1 MAAEHDLTREQD
13 HERIR
18 AVCAQVPLIDAHAH
32 NVVTLDST
40 LPFLQCFSE
49 ARGHEAL
56 SSVPHSLSFQRSLK
70 DLAELYGC
78 EPTLAAIEQYR
89 KTEGLAAISEKC
101 FDAANIEFVLLD
113 DGLTMDKM
121 VSLGWHRKYIPGVH
135 RVLRIETVAEAILN
149 QGIQANVRWTLES
162 FDHRFCS
169 TLESLSSKVVAFKS
183 IAAYRS
189 GLRVNPLV
197 SAQESENGLFD
208 NLRAGAPVRVANKAL
223 IDFIFTRALE
233 VATNRDV
240 PLQIHTGFGDKDLQ
254 LELANP
260 LHLRAVLETP
270 AYANARLVLL
280 HGSYP
285 FMREASYLAS
295 VYPQVHLDFGLVVPK
310 LSVRGMRCAVSD
322 LMDLAPLNKIM
333 FSTDGYAFPET
344 FFLGAK
350 WSREILARVLIEAY
364 DNGDMPLHEALAAA
378 DGILGR
384 NALEFYKLEGRGGF
398 SASTDS
404 LSKLNAAAVN
414 YAPSVA
420 SMDRTSSFQ
429 PRLPPSLRTLPQSRS
444 IKLDSQSQLAS
455 PRAVKVDPLLD
466 EKVIDPIAVVEK
478 DVHEGVPVKHVRLLF
493 SDGSGQRRCRVVPVK
508 RYEGV
513 VMDHGLGITKA
524 CMAMTSFSDAPAAD
538 SGLTAVG
545 EIRLMPDISTR
556 RRLPWFPEHEIALVD
571 MHSKPGSPWQYC
583 PRSTLRNVTQ
593 TLEKEFGLTL
603 RAGFESEFYLLKRAE
618 GEKKWQGVDA
628 TPYCSSA
635 GFNSASPILSE
646 ITSTLSA
653 LDIQI
658 EQMHC
663 ESGGG
668 QFELAVGHFPCLVA
682 ADNLLLLREAV
693 TAVADKHNLR
703 ATFLPKYFP
712 NGAGVGSHVHLS
724 IWNGE
729 NNVLMGKGSGSKH
742 GMSKQGQE
750 FMAGV
755 LHHLPAIFA
764 MTCTIPNSYE
774 RIQPNTWSGAYK
786 CWGRDNREAPLRT
799 ASPPG
804 CDADMV
810 SNFELKSFDGCAN
823 PHLGLAAIIAAGM
836 DGLRNH
842 YTLPEPTSVNPHELT
857 GKSELLPTSLSE
869 SVAALEAD
877 SVLRQVLGEPLVKA
891 VIAVRKAEVQYYK
904 DKKGAEE
911 MLVERY

>member
-1 MAAEHDLTREQD
+1 MATERDQD

-32 NVVTLDST
+32 NVVALDST

-70 DLAELYGC
+70 DLAGLYGC
-78 EPTLAAIEQYR
+78 EPSLTAIEQFR
-89 KTEGLAAISEKC
+89 KAEGLASISEKC

-162 FDHRFCS
+162 FEHRFSS

-189 GLRVNPLV
+189 GLRINPLV

-208 NLRAGAPVRVANKAL
+208 NLRAGAPVRVSNKAL

-260 LHLRAVLETP
+260 LHLRAVLEHP
-270 AYANARLVLL
+270 SYVNARVVLL

-344 FFLGAK
+344 FYLGAK
-350 WSREILARVLIEAY
+350 WSREILSRVLIEAY
-364 DNGDMPLHEALAAA
+364 DNGDMPINEALAAA

-384 NALEFYKLEGRGGF
+384 NALDFYKLEGRGGF

-404 LSKLNAAAVN
+404 LSKLNQAATAG
-414 YAPSVA
+414 YAASVA
-420 SMDRTSSFQ
+420 SMDRTASFQ
-429 PRLPPSLRTLPQSRS
+429 PRLPPSLRTLPNSKS
-444 IKLDSQSQLAS
+444 IKLDSASQLAS
-455 PRAVKVDPLLD
+455 PRAPKVDILD
-466 EKVIDPIAVVEK
+466 EKVIDPIVVVEK
-478 DVHEGVPVKHVRLLF
+478 DMHEGILVKHVRLLF

-513 VMDHGLGITKA
+513 VMDHGLGITQA
-524 CMAMTSFSDAPAAD
+524 CMAMTSFSDAPAPN
-538 SGLTAVG
+538 SGLSAIG

-593 TLEKEFGLTL
+593 ILEKEFGLTL
-603 RAGFESEFYLLKRAE
+603 RAGFESEFYLLKRATE
-618 GEKKWQGVDA
+618 GQRKWAGIDA

-653 LDIQI
+653 LGIQI

-682 ADNLLLLREAV
+682 ADNLLLLRETV
-693 TAVADKHNLR
+693 TAIADKHDLR

-712 NGAGVGSHVHLS
+712 SGPGVGSHVHLS
-724 IWNGE
+724 IWQGE
-729 NNVLMGKGSGSKH
+729 NNVLMGKGSGSKF

-764 MTCTIPNSYE
+764 MT
-774 RIQPNTWSGAYK
+774 
-786 CWGRDNREAPLRT
+786 
-799 ASPPG
+799 
-804 CDADMV
+804 
-810 SNFELKSFDGCAN
+810 
-823 PHLGLAAIIAAGM
+823 
-836 DGLRNH
+836 
-842 YTLPEPTSVNPHELT
+842 
-857 GKSELLPTSLSE
+857 
-869 SVAALEAD
+869 
-877 SVLRQVLGEPLVKA
+877 
-891 VIAVRKAEVQYYK
+891 
-904 DKKGAEE
+904 
-911 MLVERY
+911 

>member
-1 MAAEHDLTREQD
+1 MATEREKD

-32 NVVTLDST
+32 NVVAMDST

-70 DLAELYGC
+70 DLAELYSC
-78 EPTLAAIEQYR
+78 EPTLVAIEHYR

-149 QGIQANVRWTLES
+149 QAI
-162 FDHRFCS
+162 
-169 TLESLSSKVVAFKS
+169 SLSTFSYLSCHSLNAFLHKVVAFKS

-189 GLRVNPLV
+189 GLRINPYV

-208 NLRAGAPVRVANKAL
+208 NLRAGSPVRVSNKAL

-233 VATNRDV
+233 VATTRDV

-260 LHLRAVLETP
+260 LHLRAVLECP
-270 AYANARLVLL
+270 HYANARVVLL

-322 LMDLAPLNKIM
+322 LMDLAPVNKIM

-364 DNGDMPLHEALAAA
+364 DNGDMPINEALAAA

-384 NALEFYKLEGRGGF
+384 NALDFYKLEGKGGF

-404 LSKLNAAAVN
+404 LSKLNQQATLQGLG
-414 YAPSVA
+414 SA
-420 SMDRTSSFQ
+420 SLVSMERTPFA
-429 PRLPPSLRTLPQSRS
+429 PRLPPSLRTLPQGKSM
-444 IKLDSQSQLAS
+444 KDSQSLLAS
-455 PRAVKVDPLLD
+455 PRALKVDVLD
-466 EKVIDPIAVVEK
+466 EKVIDPVAVEEK
-478 DVHEGVPVKHVRLLF
+478 DVHEGVAVKHVRLLF

-513 VMDHGLGITKA
+513 VMDHGLGITQA
-524 CMAMTSFSDAPAAD
+524 CMAMTSFSDTPAPN
-538 SGLTAVG
+538 SGLSAIG

-571 MHSKPGSPWQYC
+571 MHSKPGVAWQYC
-583 PRSTLRNVTQ
+583 PRSTLRSVTQ

-635 GFNSASPILSE
+635 GFNAASPILSE

-653 LDIQI
+653 LGIQI

-668 QFELAVGHFPCLVA
+668 QFELAVGHFPCLEA
-682 ADNLLLLREAV
+682 ADKLLLLRETVSAI
-693 TAVADKHNLR
+693 ADKNGLR
-703 ATFLPKYFP
+703 ASFLPKYFP
-712 NGAGVGSHVHLS
+712 KGAGVGSHVHLS
-724 IWNGE
+724 IWQGDQ
-729 NNVLMGKGSGSKH
+729 NVLMGKGSGSKH

-755 LHHLPAIFA
+755 LDHLSAIFA
-764 MTCTIPNSYE
+764 MTCTIPNSYS
-774 RIQPNTWSGAYK
+774 RIQPNTWSGAFK

-836 DGLRNH
+836 DGLRKH
-842 YTLPEPTSVNPHELT
+842 HQLPEPTEVNPAELED
-857 GKSELLPTSLSE
+857 GKIEALPSSLVQAVE
-869 SVAALEAD
+869 ALEGD
-877 SVLRQVLGEPLVKA
+877 SVLREVLGEPLVKA
-891 VIAVRKAEVQYYK
+891 VIAIRKAEVEYYK
-904 DKKGAEE
+904 DKVDAEE